1 MLAAVLALA
10 LAQNAP
16 STVPHRLKWDPR
28 IDIPVTGALVGGWVL
43 SEFAFKKDL
52 GAKQCR
58 WCETNGFDLGVRSV
72 FVPSMQPSA
81 EGLAAPH
88 IASNLIGFV
97 SLPIAVVGLDALF
110 SWREGGDWET
120 FLVDILIVLE
130 TTFSA
135 LAVNQLVKFA
145 VGRGR
150 PYTVGAS
157 DELLAQGHD
166 LADNNLSF
174 FSGHATFTFALA
186 SSAATVATLRN
197 YRFAWLLWAI
207 GIPMATATSILRLA
221 ADKHWTTDIL
231 LGSAFGL
238 AAGILMPTF
247 LHGRVGPVEARV
259 TPMANGLAVSGR
271 F

>member
-10 LAQNAP
+10 LTQNAP
-16 STVPHRLKWDPR
+16 HKLHWEPR
-28 IDIPVTGALVGGWVL
+28 VDIPVTGALVTGWLL
-43 SEFAFKKDL
+43 SEFAFKSQL

-58 WCETNGFDLGVRSV
+58 WCETNSFDLAVRSA

-81 EGLAAPH
+81 EGLRAPH
-88 IASNLIGFV
+88 VASNMIGFIALPALLIG
-97 SLPIAVVGLDALF
+97 LDGLFAWRDDAGLE
-110 SWREGGDWET
+110 S
-120 FLVDILIVLE
+120 FLVDMLLVLE
-130 TTFSA
+130 TTFAA
-135 LAVNQLVKFA
+135 LAVNQFVKFA

-157 DELLAQGHD
+157 DELLAEGHD

-174 FSGHATFTFALA
+174 FSGHATFAFALV
-186 SSAATVATLRN
+186 SSAATVATLRG
-197 YRFAWLLWAI
+197 YRLAWLMWVVGLPLA
-207 GIPMATATSILRLA
+207 ATTSILRLA

-238 AAGILMPTF
+238 AVGILMPTF
-247 LHGRVGPVEARV
+247 LHTRVGPVEASLA
-259 TPMANGLAVSGR
+259 PMPNGLAVSGR

>member
-10 LAQNAP
+10 LSQNAP
-16 STVPHRLKWDPR
+16 APHALKWEPR
-28 IDIPVTGALVGGWVL
+28 VDIPVTGALVGGWLL
-43 SEFAFKKDL
+43 SEFAFKKQL
-52 GAKQCR
+52 GAPRCR
-58 WCETNGFDLGVRSV
+58 WCETNGFDVGVRGL
-72 FVPSMQPSA
+72 FNPSMQPSP

-88 IASNLIGFV
+88 IASNLVGFV
-97 SLPIAVVGLDALF
+97 SLPVLMVGLDALF
-110 SWREGGDWET
+110 SWREGGSVET
-120 FLVDILIVLE
+120 FLVDMLLVLE
-130 TTFSA
+130 ATFSA

-157 DELLAQGHD
+157 DEVLAGGHD

-186 SSAATVATLRN
+186 ASAATVATLRG
-197 YRFAWLLWAI
+197 YRFAWLMWVVGMPLA
-207 GIPMATATSILRLA
+207 AATSILRLA

-238 AAGILMPTF
+238 ATGILMPTL